1 MRQGFGSLPDFI
13 PKDGD
18 KHETMLERYKRLEQE
33 IADLLT
39 DMECLKTVSNKTHM
53 IMCPDV
59 RVFISLLDHV

>member
-1 MRQGFGSLPDFI
+1 VRQGFGSLPDFI

-39 DMECLKTVSNKTHM
+39 DMECLKTVSNNH
-53 IMCPDV
+53 
-59 RVFISLLDHV
+59 